1 MRIAEVTNPLHS
13 YTAVVR
19 VRVAGSSASI
29 RTLVQAG
36 NVLQARM
43 LLLHLYGQGNVI
55 SVV

>member
-1 MRIAEVTNPLHS
+1 MRIAEVTNPLHT

-19 VRVAGSSASI
+19 VRVAGGSASI

-36 NVLQARM
+36 SMLQARM
-43 LLLHLYGQGNVI
+43 LLLHVYGPGNVL